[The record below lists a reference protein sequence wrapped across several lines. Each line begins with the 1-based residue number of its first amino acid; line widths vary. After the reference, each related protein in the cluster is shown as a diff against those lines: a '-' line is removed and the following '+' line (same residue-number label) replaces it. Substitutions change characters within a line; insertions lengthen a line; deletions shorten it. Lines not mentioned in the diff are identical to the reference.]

1 MLVALKVTSKFQCY
15 LKFLR
20 SIFFFFFIQL
30 TITEWCQKWKAVSV
44 GATNMQQPRFYILLY
59 DYFISH
65 QLLTRHCSLHMFWMG
80 KQIMQVK
87 VKFSVFRTI
96 WGFNFI
102 PWESVIFFYTA
113 TISRKGRAT
122 PEKFITDLPM
132 RFYPML

>member
-1 MLVALKVTSKFQCY
+1 MLVVLKVTSNIQCY
-15 LKFLR
+15 LKYKKHFCCWFFLTTNIIRMVLKKNGKHGQYR
-20 SIFFFFFIQL
+20 S
-30 TITEWCQKWKAVSV
+30 
-44 GATNMQQPRFYILLY
+44 TNMQQPMFYILLQ

-102 PWESVIFFYTA
+102 PWERVIFFDMG
-113 TISRKGRAT
+113 SFSWKGKAT
-122 PEKFITDLPM
+122 PEKNWKMYNT
-132 RFYPML
+132 Y